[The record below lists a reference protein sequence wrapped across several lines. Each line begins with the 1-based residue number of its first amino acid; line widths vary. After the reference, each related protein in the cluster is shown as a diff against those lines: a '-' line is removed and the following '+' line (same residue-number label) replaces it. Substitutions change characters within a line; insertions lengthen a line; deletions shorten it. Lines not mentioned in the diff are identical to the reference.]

1 MTDEQTNGQT
11 DERTDICECR
21 CRVSFATE
29 NKKFFMD
36 IGFRRMEPP
45 KKAFQ
50 WLQRVQ
56 SPHFRPI
63 LSPFEA
69 FRGPQ
74 KVF

>member
-21 CRVSFATE
+21 VAFAIE
-29 NKKFFMD
+29 NKKFIMD
-36 IGFRRMEPP
+36 IGFGRMEPP

-50 WLQRVQ
+50 WLQRDQ
-56 SPHFRPI
+56 SPQFGPI
-63 LSPFEA
+63 LSPFED
-69 FRGPQ
+69 FRGPK